1 MIIDKTTYKATVFDG
16 RVRFLV
22 LHYTQENFKKSIES
36 LTGPKVSVHYLVN
49 DQNSDHIFRLVKEQD
64 RAWHAGVSRWKGRN
78 NINDTSIGIEIVNLG
93 FTLDKEDYKTW
104 YPYPPE
110 QINSVI
116 SLCKQIISDY
126 DIAPTNVIGHS
137 DIAPGRK
144 EDPGPLFPWKQL
156 YDNNIGAWYDE
167 ETVKS
172 LMPHIDISNIKAIQE
187 KFIKYGYG
195 LNPTDIMDLP
205 TKEVISSFQMHFR
218 PSNFSG
224 DLDIETVAI
233 LEALI
238 EKYYD
243 ELALE
248 NRVAYLK

>member
-1 MIIDKTTYKATVFDG
+1 MIIDKTTYKATVFDK

-22 LHYTQENFKKSIES
+22 LHYTQGNFKKSIES
-36 LTGPKVSVHYLVN
+36 LTGYNVSVHYLVN
-49 DQNSDHIFRLVKEQD
+49 DQNSDHIFQLVEERD
-64 RAWHAGVSRWKGRN
+64 RAWHAGISSWKGRN

-93 FTLDKEDYKTW
+93 FTLDEKNHKTW

-116 SLCKQIISDY
+116 NLCKQIISNY
-126 DIAPTNVIGHS
+126 DIKPTDIIAHS
-137 DIAPGRK
+137 DIAPNRK

-156 YDNNIGAWYDE
+156 YDNGIGAWYNE
-167 ETVKS
+167 EKVKS
-172 LMPHIDISNIKAIQE
+172 LIPHIDISNIKAIQE

-195 LNPTDIMDLP
+195 LNPTGIMDLP
-205 TKEVISSFQMHFR
+205 TKEVVSSFQMHFR

-224 DLDIETVAI
+224 TLDIETVAI

-238 EKYYD
+238 EKYCED
-243 ELALE
+243 VIPTET
-248 NRVAYLK
+248 